1 MSSLEPAD
9 CGRLCS
15 SAFAALVLEVIG
27 SFPFY
32 FAPGWANGW
41 PDGLTIYKVWSTWL
55 TLTLFVMLMT
65 FGVAMGSLVS
75 LLCCLFPRGE
85 RYAGSLLRAWMVISS
100 VLSALTCAWAFREIY
115 ASTLEMWPNGYPG

>member
-1 MSSLEPAD
+1 MSSREPAD
-9 CGRLCS
+9 YGRLCS
-15 SAFAALVLEVIG
+15 SALGALVLEVVG

-41 PDGLTIYKVWSTWL
+41 PGGLTIYKVWSTWL

-65 FGVAMGSLVS
+65 FGVAVGSLVS

-85 RYAGSLLRAWMVISS
+85 RYAGNLLGAWMVIWA
-100 VLSALTCAWAFREIY
+100 VLSALTCAWAFRDIY